1 MTYETLNDA
10 LIDCVKACG
19 GSKVVGAALWPA
31 KGVEVAQRQLLAC
44 LNPDRNEKLSP
55 DELLFVLTMARD
67 KGCHVGMQH
76 IASVAS
82 YAQPVPVTKE
92 DAADQLKREF
102 IAATNKLAAMAEQI
116 QRLRGVSS

>member
-19 GSKVVGAALWPA
+19 GSKVVGASLWPT
-31 KGVEVAQRQLLAC
+31 KGVDVAQRQLLAC

-55 DELLFVLTMARD
+55 DELLYILSMSRE
-67 KGCHVGMQH
+67 KGCHAGMSH
-76 IASVAS
+76 IARVTS
-82 YAQPVPVTKE
+82 YAEPVPVSRE

-102 IAATNKLAAMAEQI
+102 IEATNKLAAMAQQI
-116 QRLRGVSS
+116 QRLGGGG

>member
-19 GSKVVGAALWPA
+19 GSKTVGAALWPA

-55 DELLFVLTMARD
+55 DELLFILSMSRA
-67 KGCHVGMQH
+67 KGCHVGMNH
-76 IASVAS
+76 IASVTS
-82 YAQPVPVTKE
+82 YAEPVPVSKE

-102 IAATNKLAAMAEQI
+102 IEATNKLAAMAQQI
-116 QRLRGVSS
+116 QRLGGTT

>member
-55 DELLFVLTMARD
+55 DELLFILSMSRA
-67 KGCHVGMQH
+67 KGCHAGINH
-76 IASVAS
+76 IANVTS
-82 YAQPVPVTKE
+82 YAEPVPVSKE

-102 IAATNKLAAMAEQI
+102 IEATNKLAAMAQQI
-116 QRLRGVSS
+116 QRLGGAA